1 MLCLS
6 ILCLKEQIFIMETR
20 SYVISCP
27 HCGILKMVVCPTNSW
42 LDTDHILWSDG
53 YLESEQWKGP
63 AYTQQC
69 LSCGKFFTLPP
80 RYICEIKNKRCDD
93 SGLLSYQKLKR
104 AIIDLAD
111 DEIPEARARLE
122 AWWAF
127 NVMSR
132 ESDNIPAEEIEF
144 NHFNMLW
151 LLEYHTEHST
161 RFSHLVFELN
171 RLLGNKSECERMI
184 NELTFEKYVS
194 QRQERFSEK
203 GCTSNLSE
211 DSLKELYESVVADLT
226 TSLSKPLVPY
236 KK

>member
-1 MLCLS
+1 MN
-6 ILCLKEQIFIMETR
+6 TR
-20 SYVISCP
+20 NYVISCP
-27 HCGILKMVVCPTNSW
+27 HCGTLKMVVCPTNDW
-42 LDTDHILWSDG
+42 IETDYILWSDG
-53 YLESEQWKGP
+53 YLESKQWKGP
-63 AYTQQC
+63 AYTQKC
-69 LSCGKFFTLPP
+69 NSCGKFFTLPA
-80 RYICEIKNKRCDD
+80 RYKYEIKEVSCEDTGFLDYRT
-93 SGLLSYQKLKR
+93 LKS
-104 AIIDLAD
+104 AIIQLSG
-111 DEIPEARARLE
+111 DEIAEARARLE

-151 LLEYHTEHST
+151 LLEYHIEHST

-211 DSLKELYESVVADLT
+211 DSLKELYESVVTDLT

>member
-1 MLCLS
+1 MNT
-6 ILCLKEQIFIMETR
+6 Q

-27 HCGILKMVVCPTNSW
+27 HCGTLKMVVCPTNSW
-42 LDTDHILWSDG
+42 LDTDYIMWSDG

-69 LSCGKFFTLPP
+69 PSCGKFFTLPP
-80 RYICEIKNKRCDD
+80 RYACEIKNKPCDD
-93 SGLLSYQKLKR
+93 SGSLSYQKLKR
-104 AIIDLAD
+104 AIDELAG

-127 NVMSR
+127 NVKSR
-132 ESDNIPAEEIEF
+132 ESDNIAAEEIEF
-144 NHFNMLW
+144 NHSNMLW

-184 NELTFEKYVS
+184 NDLTYEKYVS
-194 QRQERFSEK
+194 QRKERFLEK
-203 GCTSNLSE
+203 GCITNLSTE
-211 DSLKELYESVVADLT
+211 NLHGLYESVISELKGALT
-226 TSLSKPLVPY
+226 KPLIPY